1 MRAMQQ
7 WLDRFCYK
15 HPRLSIP
22 GLMRYIV
29 IGNVLVFLLDLF
41 STGGYPIATSLLSF
55 SSDAILQ
62 GQIWRIITFVFVP
75 ATSRNIFLFAITLY
89 FYYFIGNALE
99 REWGSNKFTIFYF
112 FGILLNILVGF
123 LVGTASMY
131 YVNMSMFFAFA
142 TLYPNL
148 QFLLFF
154 IIPVKAKWLAW
165 IDAAYFALAV
175 PPVSADGAL
184 PVRADSHC
192 GCAQL
197 PSVLRR
203 GHRQP
208 VLLLERPG
216 QEPGK
221 AEPVPAGLQPSRQR
235 PQGGQLPRRQNQ
247 DQNPIPAQVRR
258 VRQDRPDRPANGV
271 PLLLPV
277 QRLLLLLRRPHQ
289 QPYSHPMRART
300 GSSPGGDIL

>member
-175 PPVSADGAL
+175 LQYLLTGHFLYALIPIVLCSTTFCSSPRTSAASS
-184 PVRADSHC
+184 PT
-192 GCAQL
+192 
-197 PSVLRR
+197 
-203 GHRQP
+203 
-208 VLLLERPG
+208 
-216 QEPGK
+216 GK
-221 AEPVPAGLQPSRQR
+221 AGPRTGQGRTSTGR
-235 PQGGQLPRRQNQ
+235 PTT
-247 DQNPIPAQVRR
+247 IPAAAPRWSTSTTPKP
-258 VRQDRPDRPANGV
+258 RPKPNTCTSAPCAARP
-271 PLLLPV
+271 
-277 QRLLLLLRRPHQ
+277 
-289 QPYSHPMRART
+289 T
-300 GSSPGGDIL
+300 

>member
-131 YVNMSMFFAFA
+131 YVRSGSGGAGLHHA
-142 TLYPNL
+142 GKILCSLLPLPRGRRAGGDGRDRIYRL
-148 QFLLFF
+148 Q
-154 IIPVKAKWLAW
+154 
-165 IDAAYFALAV
+165 
-175 PPVSADGAL
+175 
-184 PVRADSHC
+184 C
-192 GCAQL
+192 GKRRL
-197 PSVLRR
+197 RLHPLRR
-203 GHRQP
+203 AH
-208 VLLLERPG
+208 RPG
-216 QEPGK
+216 QG
-221 AEPVPAGLQPSRQR
+221 RQ
-235 PQGGQLPRRQNQ
+235 
-247 DQNPIPAQVRR
+247 
-258 VRQDRPDRPANGV
+258 
-271 PLLLPV
+271 
-277 QRLLLLLRRPHQ
+277 
-289 QPYSHPMRART
+289 
-300 GSSPGGDIL
+300 

>member
-131 YVNMSMFFAFA
+131 YVLN
-142 TLYPNL
+142 Y
-148 QFLLFF
+148 LLFF
-154 IIPVKAKWLAW
+154 AADIGSQFSYWKGRAKN
-165 IDAAYFALAV
+165 
-175 PPVSADGAL
+175 
-184 PVRADSHC
+184 RA
-192 GCAQL
+192 
-197 PSVLRR
+197 
-203 GHRQP
+203 
-208 VLLLERPG
+208 
-216 QEPGK
+216 
-221 AEPVPAGLQPSRQR
+221 
-235 PQGGQLPRRQNQ
+235 RQNQ
-247 DQNPIPAQVRR
+247 Y
-258 VRQDRPDRPANGV
+258 RQAYNHPGSGPKVVNFHDAKTKTKTQYLHKCAVCGKTDLTDPQMEFRYCSRCNGYYCYCADHINNHIHI
-271 PLLLPV
+271 
-277 QRLLLLLRRPHQ
+277 Q
-289 QPYSHPMRART
+289 
-300 GSSPGGDIL
+300 

>member
-1 MRAMQQ
+1 MQQ

-131 YVNMSMFFAFA
+131 YVKYVHVLRLCHPLS
-142 TLYPNL
+142 
-148 QFLLFF
+148 Q
-154 IIPVKAKWLAW
+154 
-165 IDAAYFALAV
+165 LAV
-175 PPVSADGAL
+175 PAL
-184 PVRADSHC
+184 LH
-192 GCAQL
+192 
-197 PSVLRR
+197 
-203 GHRQP
+203 H
-208 VLLLERPG
+208 PG
-216 QEPGK
+216 QGQ
-221 AEPVPAGLQPSRQR
+221 VAGL
-235 PQGGQLPRRQNQ
+235 
-247 DQNPIPAQVRR
+247 D
-258 VRQDRPDRPANGV
+258 
-271 PLLLPV
+271 
-277 QRLLLLLRRPHQ
+277 
-289 QPYSHPMRART
+289 
-300 GSSPGGDIL
+300 

>member
-175 PPVSADGAL
+175 LQYLLTGHFLYALIPIVAVLNYLLFFAADIGSQFSYWKG
-184 PVRADSHC
+184 RAKNR
-192 GCAQL
+192 A
-197 PSVLRR
+197 
-203 GHRQP
+203 RQN
-208 VLLLERPG
+208 
-216 QEPGK
+216 QY
-221 AEPVPAGLQPSRQR
+221 PAGLQPSRQR

>member
-1 MRAMQQ
+1 MAGPFLLQAPPSE
-7 WLDRFCYK
+7 
-15 HPRLSIP
+15 HPGSHAVYRHRQCA
-22 GLMRYIV
+22 G
-29 IGNVLVFLLDLF
+29 FLLDLF

-175 PPVSADGAL
+175 LQYLLTGHFLYALIPIVAVLNYLLFFAADIGSQFSYWKG
-184 PVRADSHC
+184 RAKNR
-192 GCAQL
+192 A
-197 PSVLRR
+197 
-203 GHRQP
+203 
-208 VLLLERPG
+208 
-216 QEPGK
+216 
-221 AEPVPAGLQPSRQR
+221 
-235 PQGGQLPRRQNQ
+235 RQNQ
-247 DQNPIPAQVRR
+247 Y
-258 VRQDRPDRPANGV
+258 RQAYNHPGSGPRWSTSTTPKPRPKPNTCTSAPCAARP
-271 PLLLPV
+271 
-277 QRLLLLLRRPHQ
+277 
-289 QPYSHPMRART
+289 T
-300 GSSPGGDIL
+300 